1 MAATIPTNGI
11 ALSSGLNVADGDI
24 TMASGHGISFAATS
38 NSSAGSNITE
48 LLSDYEEGTWTIG
61 LTDGTGDA
69 ISTST
74 SLGQYQLIGNQVF
87 IKGYVV
93 ASSLNSGTG
102 NVNMTGLPF
111 TAQNNANYYNGV
123 NISYRQ
129 GFALPVAGRSCVGYV
144 VINTTT
150 AWIGLEDS
158 TSGSSALQCS
168 ELSDSGGFMFNAHY
182 TIG

>member
-69 ISTST
+69 ITTST
-74 SLGQYQLIGNQVF
+74 NLGQYQLIGNQVF

-129 GFALPVAGRSCVGYV
+129 NFNITAGQSCVGYV
-144 VINTTT
+144 VINTTQ
-150 AWIGLEDS
+150 AWMGLED
-158 TSGSSALQCS
+158 TTTGATELQCS
-168 ELSDSGGFMFNAHY
+168 ELSDNGGFMFNAHY
-182 TIG
+182 TLG

>member
-74 SLGQYQLIGNQVF
+74 NTGQYQLIGNQVF
-87 IKGYVV
+87 LKGYVL
-93 ASSLNSGTG
+93 ATSLNSGTG
-102 NVNMTGLPF
+102 NVNLTGLPF
-111 TAQNNANYYNGV
+111 TAQNNAGYYNGV

-129 GFALPVAGRSCVGYV
+129 GFNITAGRSCAGYV
-144 VINTTT
+144 TINTTT

-158 TSGSSALQCS
+158 TTGVSALQCS
-168 ELSDSGGFMFNAHY
+168 ELSDDGGFMFNTHY

>member
-69 ISTST
+69 ITTST

-111 TAQNNANYYNGV
+111 TAQNNANYYNGL

-129 GFALPVAGRSCVGYV
+129 NFNITAGQSCVGYV

-150 AWIGLEDS
+150 AWIGLEDA

-168 ELSDSGGFMFNAHY
+168 ELSDNGGFMLNAHY